1 MDQNRGGGTGLGDSG
16 DQNRGG
22 GRGLGDLGTKTEAT
36 NILTRQT
43 VSVVS
48 LVFLFFML
56 PAIDIYYSL

>member
-1 MDQNRGGGTGLGDSG
+1 MDQNRGGTGLGDSG